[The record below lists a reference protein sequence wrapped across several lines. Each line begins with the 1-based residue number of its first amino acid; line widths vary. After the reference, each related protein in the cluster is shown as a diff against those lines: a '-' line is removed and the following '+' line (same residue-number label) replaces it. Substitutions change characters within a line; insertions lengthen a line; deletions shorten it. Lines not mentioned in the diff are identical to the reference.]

1 MTQRR
6 LSHQQTKQGEVFSS
20 TADATRRSR
29 IRSFLPVIRLP
40 GDSIYMSEVI
50 TGQEVVAARGIRVS
64 FGAVKAL
71 DGADLVIR
79 SGECVGLV
87 GHNGAGKST
96 IVNVING
103 GLTPQEGTVSYGGST
118 AHHGIAAARANGVRC
133 VFQELSLC
141 PNLTVTENVR
151 VMHAK
156 LKGLNWRQR
165 ALELVQTQLKDIFP
179 GHRIDCGDAVDDLS
193 IAERQMVEIAISFA
207 GLHEKPKL
215 VILDE
220 PTSSLDAGLAA
231 QLMAYVRRF
240 VAEGGSVL
248 LISHILGE
256 ILSTSDRIVVMK
268 DGQVVADE
276 VASAFTT
283 RTLVETMGSMVR
295 EQTSERTRRTKIGSP
310 VFSVPLQKDHQI
322 RFEAFQGEII
332 GLAGLGGHGQ
342 TDALLDLYLTANS
355 NWWPAHNRKI
365 AFVAGDRSLNGIFP
379 LWSILK
385 NLSIASLG
393 GLSPASMVDNI
404 RERSLGE
411 SWKKRIDIRTPDM
424 ENRILS
430 LSGGNQQKALFA
442 RALATTAKV
451 VLMDDPMRGVDVGT
465 KQEVYE
471 ILRSEA
477 ASGRTFIWYSTEMDE
492 IEQCDRV
499 YVFRNSAIAA
509 ELIGDEITEKNV
521 LAASFAGS
529 EAA

>member
-1 MTQRR
+1 MNDRVP
-6 LSHQQTKQGEVFSS
+6 K
-20 TADATRRSR
+20 
-29 IRSFLPVIRLP
+29 
-40 GDSIYMSEVI
+40 
-50 TGQEVVAARGIRVS
+50 QEVVAARDVKVA

-71 DGADLVIR
+71 DGATLVIQ

-103 GLTPQEGTVSYGGST
+103 GLTPQEGAITYGGAS
-118 AHHGIAAARANGVRC
+118 ADQGITAARASGVRC

-141 PNLTVTENVR
+141 PNLTIAENAR
-151 VMHAK
+151 VMLSD
-156 LKGLNWRQR
+156 LKGTGWRR
-165 ALELVQTQLKDIFP
+165 RGLALVTRQLSDIFP
-179 GHRIDCGDAVDDLS
+179 GHSIDCESVVEDLT

-207 GLHEKPKL
+207 AVDARPKL

-240 VAEGGSVL
+240 VETGGSVL

-268 DGQVVADE
+268 DGKVVADRP
-276 VASAFTT
+276 ASEFDT
-283 RTLVETMGSMVR
+283 RRLVETMGSVVR
-295 EQTSERTRRTKIGSP
+295 EQRWQRSERTKTGAP
-310 VFSVPLQKDHQI
+310 VLSVPPLKDETI
-322 RFEAFQGEII
+322 ALEAFAGEII

-342 TDALLDLYLTANS
+342 TEALLDLYLAANG
-355 NWWPAHNRKI
+355 NWWPAGEPKM
-365 AFVAGDRSLNGIFP
+365 AFVAGDRGLNGTFS

-385 NLSIASLG
+385 NLSISSLK
-393 GLSPASMVDNI
+393 GLSSRSIIDVD
-404 RERSLGE
+404 REKHVSE
-411 SWKKRIDIRTPDM
+411 NWKKRIEIRTPDM
-424 ENRILS
+424 QNPILS
-430 LSGGNQQKALFA
+430 LSGGNQQKVLFA
-442 RALATTAKV
+442 RALATTAKI

-471 ILRSEA
+471 ILRDEA

-492 IEQCDRV
+492 IRLCDRV
-499 YVFRNSAIAA
+499 YVFRDGAIAA
-509 ELIGDEITEKNV
+509 ELVGDAITEAGV
-521 LAASFAGS
+521 LSASFAGG

>member
-1 MTQRR
+1 MND
-6 LSHQQTKQGEVFSS
+6 V
-20 TADATRRSR
+20 TAR
-29 IRSFLPVIRLP
+29 P
-40 GDSIYMSEVI
+40 
-50 TGQEVVAARGIRVS
+50 EVVAARGIKVT

-71 DGADLVIR
+71 DGADLVVHA
-79 SGECVGLV
+79 GECVGLV

-103 GLTPQEGTVSYGGST
+103 GLTPHVGDVSYGGKVGQ
-118 AHHGIAAARANGVRC
+118 HGISAARANGVRC

-141 PNLTVTENVR
+141 PNLTVNENAR
-151 VMHAK
+151 IMHAE
-156 LKGLNWRQR
+156 LAGWNWRAK
-165 ALELVQTQLKDIFP
+165 ALALVERQLQDIFP
-179 GHRIDCGDAVDDLS
+179 GHGIDCDSTVDDLS

-231 QLMAYVRRF
+231 QLMAYIRRF
-240 VAEGGSVL
+240 VGEGGSVL

-268 DGQVVADE
+268 DGRVVANRA
-276 VASAFTT
+276 ASEFST
-283 RTLVETMGSMVR
+283 RTLVEAMGNVVR
-295 EQTSERTRRTKIGSP
+295 EQEWQRSTDTRGDTP
-310 VFSVPLQKDHQI
+310 VLSMPARRGHGLA
-322 RFEAFQGEII
+322 FEAHRGEMI

-342 TDALLDLYLTANS
+342 TEMLLDLYLSRNG
-355 NWWPAHNRKI
+355 NWWPARKGEI
-365 AFVAGDRSLNGIFP
+365 AFVAGDRSLNGTFP

-393 GLSPASMVDNI
+393 NLSS
-404 RERSLGE
+404 RSLVDQARETSLGDG
-411 SWKKRIDIRTPDM
+411 WKKRIEIRTPDM

-430 LSGGNQQKALFA
+430 LSGGNQQKVLFA
-442 RALATTAKV
+442 RALATSAEI

-477 ASGRTFIWYSTEMDE
+477 ANGRTFIWYSTETDE
-492 IEQCDRV
+492 IRLCDRV
-499 YVFRNSAIAA
+499 YVFREGAIVA
-509 ELIGDEITEKNV
+509 ELVGNEITEQNV
-521 LAASFAGS
+521 LAASFSGG